1 MKTERTPGLS
11 RRGPRNSLESV
22 ASSNLGCC
30 WACNRPLCV
39 QTTAQQVAF
48 VFWEFVLHADMGC
61 RTRWNPLCHPIL
73 AGVVAKGHVTRS
85 LSCRQG
91 LWNSLES
98 VASSNLGCCRACK
111 RSQDSLESTALSP
124 CLETPSSSRKH
135 GPWSSFEFFVF
146 WGVAQLQG
154 GFWRQ
159 WSPFGKVLHFRA
171 IVMPTLH
178 FWSVLGARG
187 FWWLYLTI

>member
-30 WACNRPLCV
+30 WACNRPLCG

-48 VFWEFVLHADMGC
+48 VFSEFVLHADMGC

-91 LWNSLES
+91 PWNSLES
-98 VASSNLGCCRACK
+98 VASSNLGCCRARK
-111 RSQDSLESTALSP
+111 RSQDSLESIALSNLGWCWACNVP
-124 CLETPSSSRKH
+124 WNSEFISQTWALELIRV
-135 GPWSSFEFFVF
+135 FCF
-146 WGVAQLQG
+146 WGWPNCKVV
-154 GFWRQ
+154 
-159 WSPFGKVLHFRA
+159 FGA
-171 IVMPTLH
+171 
-178 FWSVLGARG
+178 SGAHLAR
-187 FWWLYLTI
+187 FCISAPL